1 MRHFIIVKLKDP
13 KEKEALAAPV
23 KALFDQTLAIPGIHE
38 VKLHLSC
45 SERSNRYDMMIEI
58 IMEPEALAAYD
69 VSEPHR
75 RWKQEYGRRIEAKAI
90 FDCE

>member
-45 SERSNRYDMMIEI
+45 SERSNRYDMMI
-58 IMEPEALAAYD
+58 
-69 VSEPHR
+69 
-75 RWKQEYGRRIEAKAI
+75 
-90 FDCE
+90 

>member
-13 KEKEALAAPV
+13 KEKESLAGPV
-23 KALFDQTLAIPGIHE
+23 KALFEQTLEIEGIHQ

-45 SERSNRYDMMIEI
+45 SERPNRYDMMIEI
-58 IMEPEALAAYD
+58 IMEPEALPAYD
-69 VSEPHR
+69 ASEPHR
-75 RWKQEYGRRIEAKAI
+75 RWKQEYGGHIEAKAI

>member
-1 MRHFIIVKLKDP
+1 MRHFIIVKLKAP

-75 RWKQEYGRRIEAKAI
+75 RWKQEYGSHIEAKAI

>member
-13 KEKEALAAPV
+13 KEKEALAGPV

-45 SERSNRYDMMIEI
+45 SERSNRYDMMIEMV
-58 IMEPEALAAYD
+58 MEPEALPVYD
-69 VSEPHR
+69 ASEPHL
-75 RWKQEYGRRIEAKAI
+75 RWKQEYGSHIEAKAI

>member
-13 KEKEALAAPV
+13 NRRDPLSAQV
-23 KALFDQTLAIPGIHE
+23 KALVDQTLEIEGIHE

-45 SERSNRYDMMIEI
+45 SERANRYDMMIEI

-75 RWKQEYGRRIEAKAI
+75 RWKQEYGSHIEAKAI